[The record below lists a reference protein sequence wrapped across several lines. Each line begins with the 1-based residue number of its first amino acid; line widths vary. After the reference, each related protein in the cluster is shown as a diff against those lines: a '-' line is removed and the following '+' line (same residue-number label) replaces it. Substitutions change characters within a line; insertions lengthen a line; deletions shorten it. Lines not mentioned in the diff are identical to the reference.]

1 MKSARGLVCLCLV
14 ATLVLASVGLAGCG
28 KSSENK
34 PEGNEGSKPLK
45 AALISGPVSD
55 AGWNAAGYD
64 GLKAVEKELGATVS
78 NTEVNAPA
86 EYEEAIRSYA
96 SQGFDVIFAHGFQF
110 QDAAKKVAAEYPNTA
125 IIVVSGTE
133 PSGSNM
139 SPMIF
144 LEEQGFYVM
153 GLVAAKMTKTN
164 RIGLIGGMQ
173 IPALEYP
180 NKGFKLGVQQTKPE
194 CKVVESWIGTWDDVG
209 KAKEAA
215 LAHMDAGADVV
226 FGSAD
231 QATLGVLQACAERG
245 VWTFG
250 AYSHQIQIAPQVIIG
265 EFMLDM
271 RNAFIEVARQVKEKT
286 FKGGVIAVG
295 LKDKALSFTWNDQIK
310 DKIPAEVRQA
320 GDQALADI
328 ASGKIV
334 IPEYSLGKE

>member
-1 MKSARGLVCLCLV
+1 MRIKSARGLVCLCLV

-45 AALISGPVSD
+45 AALVSGPVSD

-64 GLKAVEKELGATVS
+64 GLKAAEKELGATVS

-144 LEEQGFYVM
+144 LEEQGFYDRETSHRPP
-153 GLVAAKMTKTN
+153 LQRQAAPP
-164 RIGLIGGMQ
+164 GGGSE
-173 IPALEYP
+173 L
-180 NKGFKLGVQQTKPE
+180 GF
-194 CKVVESWIGTWDDVG
+194 
-209 KAKEAA
+209 
-215 LAHMDAGADVV
+215 
-226 FGSAD
+226 
-231 QATLGVLQACAERG
+231 R
-245 VWTFG
+245 
-250 AYSHQIQIAPQVIIG
+250 
-265 EFMLDM
+265 DM
-271 RNAFIEVARQVKEKT
+271 R
-286 FKGGVIAVG
+286 GGHEGDHQRVSWG
-295 LKDKALSFTWNDQIK
+295 LSQ
-310 DKIPAEVRQA
+310 R
-320 GDQALADI
+320 
-328 ASGKIV
+328 SG
-334 IPEYSLGKE
+334 